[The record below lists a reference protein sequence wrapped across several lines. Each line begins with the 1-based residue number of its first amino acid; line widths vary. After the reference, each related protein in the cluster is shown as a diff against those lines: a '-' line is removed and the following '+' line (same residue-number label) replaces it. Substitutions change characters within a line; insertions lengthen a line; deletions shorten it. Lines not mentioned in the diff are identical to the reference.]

1 MNKDFLRLYAVSD
14 SRWLNGR
21 TIEEVVQEAI
31 EGGITMLQ
39 LRDKNSTE
47 DEILSDA
54 EKLFPICKKAGILL
68 IINDYPEIAKKC
80 GADGVHLGLSDGSIE
95 NARKLLGDHAIIGA
109 TAHNLEEAKSAEK
122 AGADYLGVGAAFGS
136 STKKNASNFNIE
148 DYLEITSNV
157 SIPVVA
163 IGGINSDNISKLNG
177 FGLAGVAVVSA
188 IFDSDDV
195 KKSAEKMRRL
205 AEKLV

>member
-47 DEILSDA
+47 DEIISDA
-54 EKLFPICKKAGILL
+54 EKLLPICKKAGIPL

-136 STKKNASNFNIE
+136 STKKNALNFNIE

>member
-47 DEILSDA
+47 DEIISDA
-54 EKLFPICKKAGILL
+54 EKLLPICKKAGIPL

-95 NARKLLGDHAIIGA
+95 NARKLLGDDAIIGA

>member
-47 DEILSDA
+47 DEIISDA
-54 EKLFPICKKAGILL
+54 EKLLPICKKAGIPL

-177 FGLAGVAVVSA
+177 FGLVGVAVVSA

>member
-54 EKLFPICKKAGILL
+54 EKLLPICKKAGIPL

>member
-14 SRWLNGR
+14 SRWLNGM
-21 TIEEVVQEAI
+21 TIEEIVEEAI

-47 DEILSDA
+47 DEIISDA
-54 EKLFPICKKAGILL
+54 EKLLPICKAAGIPL

-95 NARKLLGDHAIIGA
+95 NARKLLGDDAIIGA
-109 TAHNLEEAKSAEK
+109 TAHNLEEAKRAEE

>member
-1 MNKDFLRLYAVSD
+1 M
-14 SRWLNGR
+14 
-21 TIEEVVQEAI
+21 TIEEIVEEAI

-47 DEILSDA
+47 DEIISDA
-54 EKLFPICKKAGILL
+54 EKLLPICKAAGIPL

-95 NARKLLGDHAIIGA
+95 NARKLLGDDAIIGA
-109 TAHNLEEAKSAEK
+109 TAHNLEEAKRAEE

>member
-1 MNKDFLRLYAVSD
+1 
-14 SRWLNGR
+14 
-21 TIEEVVQEAI
+21 
-31 EGGITMLQ
+31 MLQ

-47 DEILSDA
+47 DEIISDA
-54 EKLFPICKKAGILL
+54 EKLLPICKKAGIPL

-163 IGGINSDNISKLNG
+163 IGGINSDNVSKLNG

-205 AEKLV
+205 AEILV

>member
-47 DEILSDA
+47 DEIISDA
-54 EKLFPICKKAGILL
+54 EKLLPICKKAGIPL

-95 NARKLLGDHAIIGA
+95 NARKLLGDYAIIGA

>member
-14 SRWLNGR
+14 WRWLNGM
-21 TIEEVVQEAI
+21 TIEEIVEEAI

-47 DEILSDA
+47 DEIISDA
-54 EKLFPICKKAGILL
+54 EKLLPICKAAGIPL

-95 NARKLLGDHAIIGA
+95 NARKLLGDDAIIGA
-109 TAHNLEEAKSAEK
+109 TAHNLEEAKRAEE

>member
-47 DEILSDA
+47 DEIISDA
-54 EKLFPICKKAGILL
+54 EKLLPICKKAGIPL

>member
-47 DEILSDA
+47 DEIISDA
-54 EKLFPICKKAGILL
+54 EKLLPICKKAGIPL

-163 IGGINSDNISKLNG
+163 IGGINSDNVSKLNG

-205 AEKLV
+205 AEILV

>member
-47 DEILSDA
+47 DEIISDA